1 MEEERRERS
10 VKTLKWVN
18 YVSSK
23 CVVHGK
29 LNFYLNN
36 FNWYCRERVEV
47 RQRERRAA
55 SLSWKE
61 GR

>member
-29 LNFYLNN
+29 LDFYLN
-36 FNWYCRERVEV
+36 
-47 RQRERRAA
+47 
-55 SLSWKE
+55 
-61 GR
+61 